1 MAEIVNLK
9 HRRKAERRRQDQAKA
24 AENRLRFGRPKA
36 EKAKEAAEAA
46 RAAKDLEGKK
56 LD

>member
-9 HRRKAERRRQDQAKA
+9 HRRKAEKRRQDQAKA

-46 RAAKDLEGKK
+46 RAARDLEGKK